1 MTDRHEIIEK
11 ARELGFVDIG
21 FTTAEPFG
29 SQKELLLERQEEYG
43 WVGRMGLDLLAGTD
57 PKTILP
63 GARSIIVLIE
73 AYFREAFPLQLERH
87 FGRCYLDD
95 DRVT

>member
-43 WVGRMGLDLLAGTD
+43 WSAGWASTSW
-57 PKTILP
+57 P
-63 GARSIIVLIE
+63 GPTPRP
-73 AYFREAFPLQLERH
+73 YCP
-87 FGRCYLDD
+87 G
-95 DRVT
+95 

>member
-29 SQKELLLERQEEYG
+29 S
-43 WVGRMGLDLLAGTD
+43 VGNSASTW
-57 PKTILP
+57 T
-63 GARSIIVLIE
+63 A
-73 AYFREAFPLQLERH
+73 
-87 FGRCYLDD
+87 
-95 DRVT
+95 